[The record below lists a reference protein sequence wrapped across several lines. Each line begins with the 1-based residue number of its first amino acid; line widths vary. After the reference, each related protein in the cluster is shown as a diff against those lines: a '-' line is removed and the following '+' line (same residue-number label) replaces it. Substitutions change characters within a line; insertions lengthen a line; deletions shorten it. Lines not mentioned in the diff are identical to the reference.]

1 MFTYDKAI
9 SNPDSVPIHSNM
21 LSSSYVLASDP
32 AVEPAVKDE
41 EEKIEQLK
49 EVVSRIQDRNC

>member
-1 MFTYDKAI
+1 
-9 SNPDSVPIHSNM
+9 M

-49 EVVSRIQDRNC
+49 EVISKIQDRNC